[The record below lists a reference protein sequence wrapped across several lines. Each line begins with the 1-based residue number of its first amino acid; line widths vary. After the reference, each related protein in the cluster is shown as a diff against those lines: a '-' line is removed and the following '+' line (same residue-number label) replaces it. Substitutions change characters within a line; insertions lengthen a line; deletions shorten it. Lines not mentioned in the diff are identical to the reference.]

1 MGYLTFFLLIAAMA
15 LVVPAAVLALGLAQ
29 RAAGSAEP
37 WQRPD
42 RARSAFSIFPRWV
55 RKATIALAIVLPA
68 CIFVGAMIASVGGA
82 FYPPV
87 VEIAVPYVCN
97 GAPESRT
104 QDYSYRPGQAG
115 VAHNFQCTDAGGD
128 QRDITWPAFVAATLF
143 YSVIVLLLTLLLLGL
158 KRALSRSS
166 FSTERDKQA

>member
-1 MGYLTFFLLIAAMA
+1 MDHLTFFLLVTAIA

-29 RAAGSAEP
+29 RAAGSTEP
-37 WQRPD
+37 WQRLD
-42 RARSAFSIFPRWV
+42 RAQRAFSIFPRWV
-55 RKATIALAIVLPA
+55 GKVAIALVIVLPT

-87 VEIAVPYVCN
+87 VEIAAPYVCN
-97 GAPESRT
+97 GTSGRLT
-104 QDYSYRPGQAG
+104 WDYSYRAGQSG

-128 QRDITWPAFVAATLF
+128 RRDITWPAFVAATLF
-143 YSVIVLLLTLLLLGL
+143 YSAIVLLLTLLLLGL

-166 FSTERDKQA
+166 FFTEQDKRA